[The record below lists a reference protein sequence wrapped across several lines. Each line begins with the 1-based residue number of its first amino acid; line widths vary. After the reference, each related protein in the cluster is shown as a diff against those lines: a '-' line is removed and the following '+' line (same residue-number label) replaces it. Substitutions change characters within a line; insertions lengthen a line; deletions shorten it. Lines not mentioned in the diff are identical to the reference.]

1 MPSTQVEEVEV
12 VSCQS
17 VAGAWSI
24 LRVKAPQ
31 LAALVQ
37 PGQSMLIGSR
47 GLSAPVMRAKAQ
59 TGAIDLLFRNDQSI
73 GENEISYKAGDR
85 INISL
90 GVTERFQF
98 GAVKAHP
105 LLIGERLGIAP
116 IIFLAEA
123 LREREPESKPLVFIG
138 TRDTFPFRIRPS
150 TILLPDIPDG
160 VIACM
165 PLLEEWG
172 IPSRLANR
180 EGAPGCFDG
189 SATAL
194 AALWLRSL
202 DQPAIE
208 QVELFASGNR
218 ELIRTATELAQEFA
232 IPCQTVEFH
241 TGDSFSA

>member
-1 MPSTQVEEVEV
+1 MASTPIEEVEV

-24 LRVKAPQ
+24 LRVKAPR

-37 PGQSMLIGSR
+37 PGQSMRIGSR

-59 TGAIDLLFRNDQSI
+59 TGTIDLLFRSDQSG
-73 GENEISYKAGDR
+73 GENEISYKAGDH

-90 GVTERFQF
+90 GAADRFQF
-98 GAVKAHP
+98 GSVRARP
-105 LLIGERLGIAP
+105 LLIGEGVGIAP
-116 IIFLAEA
+116 IIHLAEV
-123 LREREPESKPLVFIG
+123 LLEQKPDTKPLVFMG
-138 TRDTFPFRIRPS
+138 THDSFPFRTRPS

-172 IPSRLANR
+172 IPSRLANL

-189 SATAL
+189 SVAEL

-202 DQPAIE
+202 DQSAIE
-208 QVELFASGNR
+208 QVELFASGDSQ
-218 ELIRTATELAQEFA
+218 LIRTATELAQEFA
-232 IPCQTVEFH
+232 VPCQTVELH
-241 TGDSFSA
+241 A